1 MPKVIE
7 HKAKTKQSPCNPDK
21 PFYQLCLK
29 VFIQR
34 KKSRLRRIPRK
45 IVVKILTLERK
56 YSHYIDDIAH
66 ADARFQRPER
76 YVRLLRFRRK
86 RDVTANTSCGRDG
99 IDGTRH
105 NVSCA
110 VGTIDATQFIFQ
122 QLRVGQNNPE
132 LVVQLMEQPREIR
145 RARLGKP
152 VSGSTHHRKWNVIG
166 HADTQSK
173 VLCRSRNLL
182 PFLAVRLAVWLTP
195 QGVDKNSHRPTGSPH
210 VLNLSAGNPVIDG
223 STADSH
229 HITGFHNRNCFSVD
243 NHLRRSLFNLQET
256 RKRPE

>member
-1 MPKVIE
+1 MFKG
-7 HKAKTKQSPCNPDK
+7 
-21 PFYQLCLK
+21 FY
-29 VFIQR
+29 R
-34 KKSRLRRIPRK
+34 AKKSRLRRIPRK
-45 IVVKILTLERK
+45 SIVKILTLECK

-122 QLRVGQNNPE
+122 QLCVGQNNPE

-145 RARLGKP
+145 RA
-152 VSGSTHHRKWNVIG
+152 RKWNVIG

-223 STADSH
+223 PTADSH